1 MIILEKQFN
10 KDVILI
16 SALLRY
22 ADKNNLPSAAINP
35 LLQQTQTVKD
45 KILSLSDQ
53 EKSILLNAVSKE
65 ELDSLKC
72 ILRSD
77 RP

>member
-10 KDVILI
+10 KDDILI

-35 LLQQTQTVKD
+35 LLQQTQAIKD

-65 ELDSLKC
+65 ELDSLKS
-72 ILRSD
+72 ILRGD

>member
-1 MIILEKQFN
+1 MEKQFN
-10 KDVILI
+10 KDDILI

-22 ADKNNLPSAAINP
+22 ADKNNIPSAAINP

-45 KILSLSDQ
+45 KILSLSDE

-65 ELDSLKC
+65 ELDSLKS
-72 ILRSD
+72 ILRGD

>member
-10 KDVILI
+10 KDDILI

-35 LLQQTQTVKD
+35 LLQQTQAIKD
-45 KILSLSDQ
+45 KILSLSDE

-65 ELDSLKC
+65 ELDSLKS
-72 ILRSD
+72 ILRGD

>member
-1 MIILEKQFN
+1 MENNFN
-10 KDVILI
+10 NNELLI
-16 SALLRY
+16 STLLRY
-22 ADKNNLPSAAINP
+22 ADKNNIPSAAINP
-35 LLQQTQTVKD
+35 LLQQTQAVKD

-72 ILRSD
+72 ILRGD

>member
-1 MIILEKQFN
+1 MENNFN
-10 KDVILI
+10 NNELLI
-16 SALLRY
+16 STLLRY
-22 ADKNNLPSAAINP
+22 ADKNNIPSAAINP

-45 KILSLSDQ
+45 KILSLSDE

-65 ELDSLKC
+65 ELDSLKS
-72 ILRSD
+72 ILRGD

>member
-1 MIILEKQFN
+1 MEKQFN
-10 KDVILI
+10 KDDILI

-35 LLQQTQTVKD
+35 LLQQTQAVKD
-45 KILSLSDQ
+45 KILSLSDE

-65 ELDSLKC
+65 ELDSLKS
-72 ILRSD
+72 ILRGD

>member
-1 MIILEKQFN
+1 MEKQFN
-10 KDVILI
+10 KDDILI

-65 ELDSLKC
+65 ELDSLKS
-72 ILRSD
+72 ILRGD

>member
-1 MIILEKQFN
+1 MENNFN
-10 KDVILI
+10 NNELLI
-16 SALLRY
+16 STLLRY
-22 ADKNNLPSAAINP
+22 ADKNNIPSAAINP
-35 LLQQTQTVKD
+35 LLQQTQAIKD

-65 ELDSLKC
+65 ELDSLKS
-72 ILRSD
+72 ILRGD

>member
-1 MIILEKQFN
+1 MEKQFN
-10 KDVILI
+10 KDDILI

-72 ILRSD
+72 ILRGD